1 MHVVVCGAVRICLSR
16 LLQGV
21 GLTQGPSRGSG
32 ILSEFAVRT
41 EALLP
46 PLLPPVTKQEE
57 EGRPGPLWHRAPLM
71 GDWSRRPHGLARLPQ
86 SHTAVPDTP

>member
-1 MHVVVCGAVRICLSR
+1 MRKRKVHVAVCGAVRICLSG

-32 ILSEFAVRT
+32 ILSEFAVHT

-46 PLLPPVTKQEE
+46 QLLPPVTKQEE
-57 EGRPGPLWHRAPLM
+57 EGRPVPLWHRA
-71 GDWSRRPHGLARLPQ
+71 PHGLARLPQ
-86 SHTAVPDTP
+86 SHTEVSDTP